1 MLSVFCFVAC
11 FLCCFSPSSNLG
23 RFIPDCRKTFKLLCV
38 TLFTRETLFT
48 FYPTHKSFQ
57 P

>member
-1 MLSVFCFVAC
+1 MLRVFCFVKC
-11 FLCCFSPSSNLG
+11 FLCCFHLLRNLG

-38 TLFTRETLFT
+38 TLFTFITFT
-48 FYPTHKSFQ
+48 TFSPTRKSFQ